1 MNEGKGEGKTEFLII
16 QISELG
22 PKDGCCIVTLS
33 HGGGEW
39 HKYFSC
45 NDLTSMLITSFLG
58 RELLVLRL
66 EGAVEMVPVDSRHDT
81 VEALLPRHP
90 L

>member
-1 MNEGKGEGKTEFLII
+1 MERRKDGVLII

-22 PKDGCCIVTLS
+22 PKEGCCIVTLS

-45 NDLTSMLITSFLG
+45 NDLTSMSITSFLG

-66 EGAVEMVPVDSRHDT
+66 EGAIEVVPIDSGHDT
-81 VEALLPRHP
+81 VKALLPRHS